1 MVRNGSPT
9 TTFGLLDQIRQG
21 DQDAFS
27 ILFEKYRTRLAVLIH
42 YKLGD
47 RLRVDCGVEDVVQE
61 VFLAASRDLNTFVYR
76 EPGSFMSWLA
86 RIADN
91 TLRDLARYQDRKK
104 RDFGERVTLASPSH
118 PLGFEPRVS
127 ETPSRVLAIREELR
141 RVLDRLE
148 ALPDDYRRVVFMARI
163 ECLPTAEIA
172 ARLGKTREAVA
183 VLLYRAI
190 QSLKKAG
197 SEGR

>member
-1 MVRNGSPT
+1 MVPNGSPT
-9 TTFGLLDQIRQG
+9 TTFGLLERIRRG

-47 RLRVDCGVEDVVQE
+47 RLRVDAGVEDVVQE
-61 VFLAASRDLNTFVYR
+61 VFLAASRDLNAFVYR
-76 EPGSFMSWLA
+76 QPGSFMSWLA
-86 RIADN
+86 RIAEN
-91 TLRDLARYQDRKK
+91 TVRDLARYQDRKK
-104 RDFGERVTLASPSH
+104 RDFGERVSLASPSN

-127 ETPSRVLAIREELR
+127 QTPSRVFAVREELQ
-141 RVLDRLE
+141 RVLERLDD
-148 ALPDDYRRVVFMARI
+148 LPDDYRRVVLMARI
-163 ECLPTAEIA
+163 ECLPTADIA
-172 ARLGKTREAVA
+172 VRLGKTREAVA

-197 SEGR
+197 SETK